1 MAAQQAT
8 TTPTR
13 TRDDLQSHVLS
24 LTLARLI
31 FPRNFDGHNT
41 LYLSVESGSCRCK
54 GIRSYPFVLLNNLRN
69 LRQTFVVHPVHT
81 RKVFNGIT
89 DLQAGLV
96 CWTSRHETVDLCEGW
111 TRRQNRIFEKDS
123 SRGGSG
129 DCSVRG
135 GRSNLRVLDAL
146 EMLVQTLFDMRHNL
160 LVIVPQSDDLRS
172 RSSNYRSRINQYG
185 VRQGFKAMPKFKP
198 YSGQRRYPRAG
209 NHQRSSGMCSCQLH
223 AESHQKDPSA
233 LNINKDEGKLR
244 VHPQN

>member
-13 TRDDLQSHVLS
+13 TRDNLQSHILG
-24 LTLARLI
+24 LTFARLV
-31 FPRNFDGHNT
+31 FSGNFDVHNT
-41 LYLSVESGSCRCK
+41 LCLSVEPGSCHCK
-54 GIRSYPFVLLNNLRN
+54 GISYPFVLLNNLRN
-69 LRQTFVVHPVHT
+69 LRQTFMVHPVHT
-81 RKVFNGIT
+81 RKVLNGISN
-89 DLQAGLV
+89 LQTGLV
-96 CWTSRHETVDLCEGW
+96 CWTSRHETIDLCKGW

-123 SRGGSG
+123 SRGGSS
-129 DCSVRG
+129 DCSVRR
-135 GRSNLRVLDAL
+135 GRSHLRVLNAL

>member
-13 TRDDLQSHVLS
+13 TRDNLQSHVLG
-24 LTLARLI
+24 LTFARLVLSG
-31 FPRNFDGHNT
+31 NFDVHNT
-41 LYLSVESGSCRCK
+41 LCLSVESGPCCCK
-54 GIRSYPFVLLNNLRN
+54 GISYPFVLLNNLRN

-81 RKVFNGIT
+81 RKVLNGISNF
-89 DLQAGLV
+89 QAGLV

-123 SRGGSG
+123 PRGGSS

-135 GRSNLRVLDAL
+135 GRSNLRVLNAL

-185 VRQGFKAMPKFKP
+185 VRQRLKAMRKFQP

-209 NHQRSSGMCSCQLH
+209 NRQRSSGMCSCQPH
-223 AESHQKDPSA
+223 AESHRKGPLA
-233 LNINKDEGKLR
+233 PGTR
-244 VHPQN
+244 